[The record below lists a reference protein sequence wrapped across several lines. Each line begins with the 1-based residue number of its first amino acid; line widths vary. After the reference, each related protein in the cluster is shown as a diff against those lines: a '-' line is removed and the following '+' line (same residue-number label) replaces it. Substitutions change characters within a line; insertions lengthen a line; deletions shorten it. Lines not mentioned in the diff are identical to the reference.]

1 MLQSKRRPTKD
12 VFNTKS
18 DSWLMLLENLLIE
31 VGSTTE
37 LVLFNSLA
45 SKDTGLCLSIL
56 VFPLFLLILKMA
68 FFHVFSKALNYFSDY
83 IMPYPRP
90 KRVCQ
95 KHVLKRGR
103 KFFPRRQSVTLFHP
117 CTNYCA

>member
-45 SKDTGLCLSIL
+45 SKRYWFVFVYTCL
-56 VFPLFLLILKMA
+56 PLFLLILKMA

-103 KFFPRRQSVTLFHP
+103 KILSQKTISNILVLIIVLR
-117 CTNYCA
+117 